1 MGEHQAI
8 VLAMFGTTVESGL
21 RGLLAI
27 RAAMVEAFPHTP
39 VVLAFTANQIRRVWR
54 QRAADPDYV
63 AAHPAIPTEIL
74 GIQGPLAAIANL
86 QDQGFDHLVVQ
97 SVHMVPAEE
106 FHDLASYVRG
116 LLAIRTMK
124 PRWQPFKTIALG
136 RPALG
141 GYDLA
146 RPYGEDI
153 RVAAEALAGDAELAR
168 REGAA
173 LVYMGHGNPYFP
185 AAGLYLEFAAAMRR
199 LYPEVLTLVSTVEG
213 FPPLDETLVEL
224 QRHKIR
230 RVVLKPLLLVAGEHA
245 LRDLAGPGEDSWRA
259 ILERQAIEVIP
270 VLSGLGEEP
279 AFARIFVDHAVEA
292 AADAGLELR

>member
-27 RAAMVEAFPHTP
+27 RAAMVEAFPYTP

-54 QRAADPDYV
+54 KRAADPDYV

-153 RVAAEALAGDAELAR
+153 RVAAEALAGDAELAH

-173 LVYMGHGNPYFP
+173 LVYMGHGNTYFP
-185 AAGLYLEFAAAMRR
+185 ASGLYLEFAAAMRR

-224 QRHKIR
+224 QLHKIR

-259 ILERQAIEVIP
+259 ILERQVIEVIP

-279 AFARIFVDHAVEA
+279 AFARIFVDHAAEA

>member
-1 MGEHQAI
+1 MKKNQAI
-8 VLAMFGTTVESGL
+8 VLAMFGTTVETGL

-63 AAHPAIPTEIL
+63 ASHPVIPAEIL

-86 QDQGFDHLVVQ
+86 QDQGFDSLVVQ

-124 PRWQPFKTIALG
+124 PRWRPFKAIALG

-153 RVAAEALAGDAELAR
+153 RIAAEALAGDAELAR

-185 AAGLYLEFAAAMRR
+185 ASGLYFEFAAAMRR
-199 LYPEVLTLVSTVEG
+199 LYPGVLTLVSTVEG
-213 FPPLDETLVEL
+213 FPPLEETLAEL
-224 QRHKIR
+224 QRQAVR

-245 LRDLAGPGEDSWRA
+245 LRDLAGPGEGSWSS
-259 ILERQAIEVIP
+259 ILEQQAIEVMP

-279 AFARIFVDHAVEA
+279 AFARIFVEHAAEA
-292 AADAGLELR
+292 AADAGLELG